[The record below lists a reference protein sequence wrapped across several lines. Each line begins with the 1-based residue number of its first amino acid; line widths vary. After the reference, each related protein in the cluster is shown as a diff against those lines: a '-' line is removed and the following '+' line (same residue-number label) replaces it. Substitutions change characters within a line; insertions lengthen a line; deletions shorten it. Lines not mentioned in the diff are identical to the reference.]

1 MTTTPRR
8 TLRGGNKHSLKPLN
22 GNDEYDDDDDTIKN
36 TKVRG
41 RQQYTYMDFRSG
53 RKQTNQF
60 ISGCCNQ
67 NV

>member
-1 MTTTPRR
+1 MAM
-8 TLRGGNKHSLKPLN
+8 N
-22 GNDEYDDDDDTIKN
+22 DDDDDDDDDDAIKN

-41 RQQYTYMDFRSG
+41 RQQYTYMDLRSG

-67 NV
+67 IV

>member
-22 GNDEYDDDDDTIKN
+22 GNNEYNDDDDTIKN

-41 RQQYTYMDFRSG
+41 RQQYTYMDL
-53 RKQTNQF
+53 
-60 ISGCCNQ
+60 
-67 NV
+67 